1 MSNTFL
7 VDPRFASGQST
18 FLSNQNV
25 IAAGY
30 ATAFGSSDA
39 NAGSGGSGAFQH
51 KNSSIHDI
59 RISGN
64 APNAEI
70 AGTARAPVGA

>member
-18 FLSNQNV
+18 FLSNNNV

-39 NAGSGGSGAFQH
+39 NAGSGSGAFQH

-59 RISGN
+59 KISGN
-64 APNAEI
+64 APNAEP
-70 AGTARAPVGA
+70 AGTARAPVGV